1 MRRSCKV
8 GEEFRSF
15 VCAIMG
21 CERNAAMRKANKKE
35 LDRLIDVDV
44 KATKHQ
50 KDLLKG
56 FFGGNL
62 DVSKLSYVDAQR
74 VLDEMK
80 EG

>member
-1 MRRSCKV
+1 
-8 GEEFRSF
+8 
-15 VCAIMG
+15 
-21 CERNAAMRKANKKE
+21 MRKMRKKNKKE
-35 LDRLIDVDV
+35 LERLIDVDV

-62 DVSKLSYVDAQR
+62 DMSELSYTEAQR

-80 EG
+80 EV

>member
-1 MRRSCKV
+1 MNKNRSLI
-8 GEEFRSF
+8 
-15 VCAIMG
+15 CAIMG
-21 CERNAAMRKANKKE
+21 CERNTIMRKMRNGKKLE
-35 LDRLIDVDV
+35 RLIDVDV

-62 DVSKLSYVDAQR
+62 GVSKLSYTEAQR

>member
-1 MRRSCKV
+1 
-8 GEEFRSF
+8 
-15 VCAIMG
+15 
-21 CERNAAMRKANKKE
+21 MRKMGKKNKKE
-35 LDRLIDVDV
+35 LERLIDVDV
-44 KATKHQ
+44 KATKYQ

-80 EG
+80 EV

>member
-1 MRRSCKV
+1 
-8 GEEFRSF
+8 
-15 VCAIMG
+15 
-21 CERNAAMRKANKKE
+21 MRKMRKKNKKE
-35 LDRLIDVDV
+35 IERLIDVDV

-80 EG
+80 EV

>member
-1 MRRSCKV
+1 MQK
-8 GEEFRSF
+8 
-15 VCAIMG
+15 
-21 CERNAAMRKANKKE
+21 MRKKNKKE
-35 LDRLIDVDV
+35 LERLIDVDV

-80 EG
+80 EV